1 MHMWHTSAV
10 FRSFKEKQKP
20 MSSLPENLQPLQ
32 ATLETELVTFHA
44 SPIHGL
50 GGFAKVDLPKGTSIL
65 EYQGERITK
74 QESARRCE
82 ANNVYIFSLN
92 EQEDIDGNVI
102 WNPARYLNH
111 SCSPNCEAVLE
122 SDTIWLVASKDIK
135 AGEELTFNY
144 GFDLEN
150 YREYPCACGSPDCVG
165 FMVSEEFF
173 QHVRNQTRV
182 QAAARAMESS
192 R

>member
-1 MHMWHTSAV
+1 M
-10 FRSFKEKQKP
+10 
-20 MSSLPENLQPLQ
+20 
-32 ATLETELVTFHA
+32 LETELVAFRP
-44 SPIHGL
+44 SSIHGL
-50 GGFAKVDLPKGTSIL
+50 GGFAKISIAKGTSIL

-82 ANNVYIFSLN
+82 ANNVYIFALN
-92 EQEDIDGNVI
+92 QQEDIDGNVI

-111 SCSPNCEAVLE
+111 SCSPNCEAVLD
-122 SDTIWLVASKDIK
+122 SDTIWLAASRDIE

-150 YREYPCACGSPDCVG
+150 YREYPCACGSANCVG
-165 FMVSEEFF
+165 FIVAEEFF
-173 QHVRNQTRV
+173 QHVRNQATLE
-182 QAAARAMESS
+182 AAVRAMNSG